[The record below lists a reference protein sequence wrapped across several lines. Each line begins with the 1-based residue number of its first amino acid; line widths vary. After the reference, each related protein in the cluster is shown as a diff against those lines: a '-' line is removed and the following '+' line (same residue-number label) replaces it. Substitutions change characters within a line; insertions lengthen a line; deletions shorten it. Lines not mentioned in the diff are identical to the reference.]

1 MFLKI
6 NKILTLIL
14 LSLSIFTSPSLS
26 QEKKIILK
34 FGHFAPINH
43 PIDVGINK
51 AAEEI
56 KELSNGRIIMNVFPA
71 SQLGNNKSI

>member
-1 MFLKI
+1 M

-14 LSLSIFTSPSLS
+14 LSLSIFTFPSLS

-51 AAEEI
+51 IAEEW
-56 KELSNGRIIMNVFPA
+56 
-71 SQLGNNKSI
+71 

>member
-6 NKILTLIL
+6 NKILTLIFF
-14 LSLSIFTSPSLS
+14 SLSIFTFSSLS
-26 QEKKIILK
+26 QEKKITLK

-56 KELSNGRIIMNVFPA
+56 KKL
-71 SQLGNNKSI
+71 NKI